1 MNHVMKRQPDEST
14 EPNIPNK
21 LIVYPQRQERN
32 YSKNHKLLRHRQG
45 ETLVGSAVKKAV
57 DFRETTLQHILV
69 AVKENTHTDYL
80 LQIVEDEQHRK
91 CKGKYTHN

>member
-1 MNHVMKRQPDEST
+1 MNHVMKRQPNESAK
-14 EPNIPNK
+14 PNIPNK
-21 LIVYPQRQERN
+21 LIINPQRQQRN
-32 YSKNHKLLRHRQG
+32 YCKNHKLLRHRQG

-69 AVKENTHTDYL
+69 AVEKNPHTNNL

-91 CKGKYTHN
+91 GKGK